1 MKIMILGADGYLGW
15 PTAVDLAF
23 KKHKLMLVDSY
34 IKRKIMTK
42 MNREPLV
49 KSPTLSIK
57 VRKLNKAGCNVSLA
71 NIDCCDF
78 TKLSNIFKKFR
89 PDAVIH
95 FAELPSAPYSMIG
108 NKEAWNTLDN
118 NLHTTLNLIWCVK
131 NINTN
136 CHIIKL
142 GTMGEYGTPNIDIE
156 EGWLNIKHNNRE
168 QRFMYPR
175 QASSLYHTSKIMD
188 TDLLW
193 FYTRMNKIKVTDL
206 MQGPVYGIM
215 NNDFIEENN
224 YQISFAYDD
233 MFGTVLN
240 RFIVQ
245 AVAKTPLLIYG
256 SGSQIR
262 GYINIQDTLACI
274 SLALENPPT
283 SGDMHIHNQ
292 FTEQFSVNQLAK
304 KVQKSLKKIDI
315 DVSIN
320 KIKNPR
326 IESEKHYYNAK
337 NKNMIN
343 YGLSPT
349 LLDDDIII
357 SIAQYVMKYKKN
369 INKKILKPKTKWV

>member
-15 PTAVDLAF
+15 PTSLDLAF
-23 KKHKLMLVDSY
+23 KKHKLLLVDNY
-34 IKRKIMTK
+34 IKRRTMSK

-49 KSPTLSIK
+49 KSVSMSIK
-57 VRKLNKAGCNVSLA
+57 ANKLNKAGCNVDFK

-78 TKLSNIFKKFR
+78 DKFSKVFKKFN

-95 FAELPSAPYSMIG
+95 FAELPSAPYSMIS
-108 NKEAWNTLDN
+108 NKEAWATLEN
-118 NLHTTLNLIWCVK
+118 NIHTTLNLIWCVK
-131 NINTN
+131 NINKN

-156 EGWLNIKHNNRE
+156 EGWLNIKHNKRE
-168 QRFMYPR
+168 QKFMYPR

-193 FYTRMNKIKVTDL
+193 FYTRINNIKVTDL
-206 MQGPVYGIM
+206 MQGPVYGIL
-215 NNDFIEENN
+215 NNNFIEEND

-245 AVAKTPLLIYG
+245 AVAGTPLLVYG

-262 GYINIQDTLACI
+262 GYINIKDTLACI
-274 SLALENPPT
+274 SLALENPPV
-283 SGDMHIHNQ
+283 SGEMNIHNQ

-304 KVQKSLKKIDI
+304 KVKNSLRKIDI

-326 IESEKHYYNAK
+326 LESEEHYYNAK
-337 NKNMIN
+337 NDNMMN

-349 LLDDDIII
+349 LLNDDIII
-357 SIAQYVMKYKKN
+357 SIAKYVLKYKKD
-369 INKKILKPKTKWV
+369 INKNILKPKTKWV